1 MMSTVV
7 AIGKFEGVHLGHQ
20 RILTRLTEEAARRG
34 AVPAVFTFTNNPLS
48 FLAPDRCPRAVMSP
62 EQRREALHAFGV
74 EQVVMVPF
82 DEALANLTPEA
93 FVDEYLVRQLH
104 AKHIIVGD
112 DFRFGVNASGNPDV
126 LTTLGETRGFT
137 VEVIGE
143 VADPEL
149 GRISSTRV
157 REALAEGDIDEAVKL
172 LGHPHRVRGVVV
184 HGDARGRDL
193 GFPTA
198 NLGPKP
204 GSDTVEGFIPAD
216 GVYAGIATVDGAAYA
231 AAISVGNNP
240 TFTPEADSRV
250 EAFLLDMS
258 GDLYGKDI
266 ELRFIH
272 RIRPMLTFSGID
284 ELLEAMHEDVR
295 ITRELVNDSPGRS

>member
-1 MMSTVV
+1 MMRAVV
-7 AIGKFEGVHLGHQ
+7 AIGKFEGVHRGHQ
-20 RILTRLTEEAARRG
+20 RILTRLTEEASRRD
-34 AVPAVFTFTNNPLS
+34 AVSAVFTFTNNPLS
-48 FLAPDRCPRAVMSP
+48 YLAPDRCPRAVMSP
-62 EQRREALHAFGV
+62 EQRREALRAFGV
-74 EQVVMVPF
+74 EKVVMVPF
-82 DEALANLTPEA
+82 DEALANLSPEA
-93 FVDEYLVRQLH
+93 FVDEYLVGELR
-104 AKHIIVGD
+104 AEHIIVGD
-112 DFRFGVNASGNPDV
+112 DFRFGVNASGNPAV
-126 LTTLGETRGFT
+126 LETLGQTRGFT

-149 GRISSTRV
+149 GRISSTRI
-157 REALAEGDIDEAVKL
+157 REALTEGDIDEAVKL
-172 LGHPHRVRGVVV
+172 LGHPHRVRGTVV

-216 GVYAGIATVDGAAYA
+216 GVYAGIATVDGKTYT

-240 TFTPEADSRV
+240 TFTPDADSRV

-258 GDLYGKDI
+258 EDIYGKEI

-272 RIRPMLTFSGID
+272 RIRPMLTFTGIE

-295 ITRELVNDSPGRS
+295 ITRELVSVSPGRS